1 MADKSTP
8 PPPEGQQGKSKKIIF
23 FAAGVLLLA
32 ILITGG
38 VYFFFLR
45 KAPGEQ
51 SGKYAGQEP
60 PTPVL
65 EQLSDIG
72 PMLDIKEFVVNIIS
86 EDSSHYVKAALSLEL
101 SNEQVMEEAEKR
113 MPQIRDAILLL
124 ISNKTFEELQ
134 DLQGKKQLK
143 AELKIKINSFLKTGR
158 VSNIY
163 LTDFVVQ

>member
-1 MADKSTP
+1 MADKPT
-8 PPPEGQQGKSKKIIF
+8 PPPEGQKGKSIKIIF
-23 FAAGVLLLA
+23 IAAGGLLLA
-32 ILITGG
+32 ILITAG

-45 KAPGEQ
+45 KAPDEQ
-51 SGKYAGQEP
+51 NGKSVGQDP
-60 PTPVL
+60 TTPVI
-65 EQLSDIG
+65 EQQGDIG

-101 SNEQVMEEAEKR
+101 NNEQVVEEAGKR